1 MKKISK
7 WNKGYKYLLMVIDV
21 FSKYGWIVPL
31 KDKRGETVT
40 KNSRNICGL
49 IKVKNC
55 TKNMNGLL
63 NKHNVTLYSTENEEK
78 SCVVERWNR
87 RIKTKMW
94 RHLTIQGNTQYLDML
109 SKLVKEYNNTKN
121 QA

>member
-1 MKKISK
+1 MNKFSK

-21 FSKYGWIVPL
+21 FGKYGWIVPL
-31 KDKRGETVT
+31 KDKRAETVT
-40 KNSRNICGL
+40 KNSRDICGL

-55 TKNMNGLL
+55 TKNMNDLL
-63 NKHNVTLYSTENEEK
+63 NKHNVTLYSTENEGK
-78 SCVVERWNR
+78 SFVVERWNR